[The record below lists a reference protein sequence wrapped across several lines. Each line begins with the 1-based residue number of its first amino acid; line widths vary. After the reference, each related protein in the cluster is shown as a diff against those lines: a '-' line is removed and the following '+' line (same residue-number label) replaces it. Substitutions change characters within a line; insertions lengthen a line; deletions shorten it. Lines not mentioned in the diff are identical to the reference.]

1 MLDYLDLAARIVDE
15 AAANWFLPDGT
26 YCDPYEA
33 GDRWAGG
40 CTARFVCPAAILINR
55 RGRADLLPMV
65 AEQMDRLCGLIQ
77 AGKGTPGGGLPHGV
91 LDLVSKEIQVAF
103 RELRSHVDPAQ
114 HARWQAS
121 LTDIEPGNVYTGTG
135 KLRGGHRL
143 TNYEIY
149 ASVGEWLRHCH
160 GQTPDTQWLETM
172 LAASQPLFTGLG
184 MYRDPNDPMTYD
196 LSVRQNL
203 SELLHYGYN
212 GDHAEIVQGQLA
224 RAGLATLQMVSPL
237 GYAPYGGR
245 SNHFVHNE
253 AMLTYICEF
262 EARRWRPRDPAKAAS
277 FRAVARRALE
287 MVTGFVDLDPPRN
300 LKSRFPP
307 STKFGRDTGYGEYGV
322 YSLLAASLLARTF
335 LVADEAIPVADA
347 WPDGTGTVL
356 HLDPA
361 FHRLF
366 ATVGDTFVQL
376 DTQGQ
381 PGHDATGVGRFHRLG
396 VPAPLGGSLSI
407 AAQPKYIVGEC
418 ATDRG
423 VAIGPGWLDA
433 SGNWQWLA
441 ECADRVLEVEL
452 VHQHISPGMAEWEL
466 QHVLAGDTPV
476 TVRQRFRLTPGH
488 LSIEAEIAPAVQEIA
503 FMVPCL
509 HSDGESE
516 ASLVWDQLRAT
527 VQFHGACLTA
537 RVPAAHAVS
546 VDSHLRASREAI
558 YRVLE
563 STVRGAKAV
572 LELSLL
578 PE

>member
-1 MLDYLDLAARIVDE
+1 MFDYLGLAARIVDE
-15 AAANWFLPDGT
+15 AAVNWFLPDGT
-26 YCDPYEA
+26 YRDPYEA

-55 RGRADLLPMV
+55 QGRADLLPMV
-65 AEQMDRLCGLIQ
+65 AQQMDRLCGLIE
-77 AGKGTPGGGLPHGV
+77 AGQGTPGGGVPRGV

-103 RELRSHVDPAQ
+103 RELRSHVDPTQ

-121 LTDIEPGNVYTGTG
+121 LAGIDPDTAYTGTG
-135 KLRGGHRL
+135 KLRNGERL

-160 GQTPDTQWLETM
+160 GQTSDTGWLETM
-172 LAASQPLFTGLG
+172 LAASQPLFTDCG

-203 SELLHYGYN
+203 SELLHYGYD
-212 GDHAEIVQGQLA
+212 GGHAEIVQGQLE

-262 EARRWRPRDPAKAAS
+262 EAARWHPCDPERAAA

-287 MVTGFVDLDPPRN
+287 VVAGFVGLDPPRN
-300 LKSRFPP
+300 LKNRFPP
-307 STKFGRDTGYGEYGV
+307 SSKFGRDTGYGEYGV

-335 LVADEAIPVADA
+335 LVADAAIPVADA
-347 WPDGTGTVL
+347 SPDVGSIL

-366 ATVGDTFVQL
+366 ATAGDTFVQL
-376 DTQGQ
+376 DTLGQ
-381 PGHDATGVGRFHRLG
+381 AGHDATGVGRFHRVG

-407 AAQPKYIVGEC
+407 AAHPKYIVGEC
-418 ATDRG
+418 ATDRN

-433 SGNWQWLA
+433 AGNWQWLA
-441 ECADRVLEVEL
+441 SCADQVLEVKL
-452 VHQHISPGMAEWEL
+452 THQHVSAGVAEWEL
-466 QHVLAGDTPV
+466 RHVLSGEVQTI
-476 TVRQRFRLTPGH
+476 VRQRFRLTPGH
-488 LSIEAEIAPAVQEIA
+488 LSIKAEIAPAVQELA

-509 HSDGESE
+509 HSDGESQ
-516 ASLVWDQLRAT
+516 ASLSRDHLQAT
-527 VQFHGACLTA
+527 VQFQGAKLTA
-537 RVPAAHAVS
+537 HVPSAHAVS
-546 VDSHLRASREAI
+546 VDSSLRASREAI

-563 STVRGAKAV
+563 FTIPGSCGV
-572 LELSLL
+572 LELELSAD
-578 PE
+578 